1 MEWTRGTG
9 LAARIEMEV
18 ELGSWKRKP
27 GRSSVK
33 GLGVRVEKVHG
44 GGARREATLMG
55 GDHNLYSWILLI
67 SGRQREGLAMSFVDS
82 VGDSQH
88 WVISQTQLFGFSSL
102 RWTWPSSLSQISYSL
117 NWAQGQP
124 GQ

>member
-55 GDHNLYSWILLI
+55 GDHNLYS
-67 SGRQREGLAMSFVDS
+67 
-82 VGDSQH
+82 
-88 WVISQTQLFGFSSL
+88 
-102 RWTWPSSLSQISYSL
+102 
-117 NWAQGQP
+117 
-124 GQ
+124 